1 MIRLSALVRHRVRK
15 KSKDWSKQ
23 AQNVHGGG
31 ERSVHLAK
39 AEGRAG
45 ADKELVIIEEIA
57 ISKWGTLMFTSGQ
70 QEPCLE
76 ARFHHLDL
84 QAVARPVHWNAFI

>member
-1 MIRLSALVRHRVRK
+1 MHC
-15 KSKDWSKQ
+15 
-23 AQNVHGGG
+23 GG

-45 ADKELVIIEEIA
+45 ADKELVIIEEIV
-57 ISKWGTLMFTSGQ
+57 ISKWGTLMCTSGQ

-76 ARFHHLDL
+76 AKIPSFRSPGCS
-84 QAVARPVHWNAFI
+84 QASSLECFYLKR